1 MGKNKGRLI
10 IISGPSGAG
19 KGTIVDNLLLRLNN
33 LTLSVSATTRKMRA
47 YEKQGREYFFVSLQ
61 QFEHMIANGEFLEY
75 NQHFGNYYGTP
86 KQQVLTTL
94 NEGTDIILEI
104 DVVGALAVKSIYPQA
119 LLFFVMPPS
128 VQELRKR
135 LINRGT
141 ETIDI
146 IDIRLERAQS
156 EMLQVDKYD
165 YIILN
170 DDIKVAVNEIID
182 VLRSNYD
189 NKTTN

>member
-1 MGKNKGRLI
+1 MSKNKGRLI

-61 QFEHMIANGEFLEY
+61 QFEQMIANGEFLEY

-119 LLFFVMPPS
+119 LLFFIMPPS